1 MEDKN
6 NNYLVSMLNLNLQNQ
21 GFTEAEMS
29 SIKCNMISL
38 LGERTERYTMGE
50 SSSVPVEKA
59 EELFKS
65 ICFTLG
71 LVAAKQ
77 GISSLKTENMSSLLK
92 AGWNIIESMVEEGQ
106 GLFKQVIET
115 TVLTENISYNDT
127 LQGIKKFFKRY
138 EYHFFA
144 HEIPG
149 DIDYQL
155 CMPIPEGLQGIQYIN
170 EYLHR
175 LLLENRFC
183 EHFGRNGILRLL
195 QSYCSDYKG
204 LLINIFEPVAMN
216 AMGLAVINKNVID
229 LDISDYDRKRIL
241 TELDKWSNNEVV
253 IQLNQVVDIICSQL
267 EINEMQQRNY
277 LYDAL
282 FAQYPRVKSQVALK
296 DLNCVFISLLDENS
310 DHRIK
315 TQYVDGDMM
324 ADEHL
329 RELISEIL
337 NCRFISDKI
346 ALVNENV
353 HSLRDMSEILNI
365 CFWDDELIQLF
376 QTLSSTQITLLNKL
390 VMSKSMNWQSDTGW
404 EEQLKKFINN
414 SNKIK
419 Q

>member
-1 MEDKN
+1 M
-6 NNYLVSMLNLNLQNQ
+6 
-21 GFTEAEMS
+21 
-29 SIKCNMISL
+29 
-38 LGERTERYTMGE
+38 
-50 SSSVPVEKA
+50 
-59 EELFKS
+59 
-65 ICFTLG
+65 
-71 LVAAKQ
+71 
-77 GISSLKTENMSSLLK
+77 
-92 AGWNIIESMVEEGQ
+92 
-106 GLFKQVIET
+106 
-115 TVLTENISYNDT
+115 
-127 LQGIKKFFKRY
+127 
-138 EYHFFA
+138 
-144 HEIPG
+144 
-149 DIDYQL
+149 
-155 CMPIPEGLQGIQYIN
+155 
-170 EYLHR
+170 
-175 LLLENRFC
+175 
-183 EHFGRNGILRLL
+183 
-195 QSYCSDYKG
+195 
-204 LLINIFEPVAMN
+204 LINIFEPVAMN

-241 TELDKWSNNEVV
+241 TELDKWSNNEVA
-253 IQLNQVVDIICSQL
+253 IQLNRVVDIICSQL

-277 LYDAL
+277 LHEAL

-324 ADEHL
+324 ADESL

-376 QTLSSTQITLLNKL
+376 QTLSSTEITLLNKL